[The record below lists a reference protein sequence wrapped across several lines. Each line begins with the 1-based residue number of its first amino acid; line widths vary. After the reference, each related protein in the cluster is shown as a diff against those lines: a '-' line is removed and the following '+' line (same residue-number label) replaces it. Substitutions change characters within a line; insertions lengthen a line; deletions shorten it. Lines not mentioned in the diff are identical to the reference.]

1 MQGLIFCGDCSVQL
15 FCEQSQRM
23 ASVWDCIQTNLLPS
37 TLPASLDFLF
47 VKWLNLIM
55 DSCLNWWCSYE
66 LLHFKWINLPGRFI
80 LWVFLLLG
88 IYSNWG
94 QAYHY
99 SHNARADTCMPSP
112 LCKLCSQ
119 GVPFLPLL
127 KTLLLEIQ
135 TLPRIKARIAP
146 ISLCRQQ
153 SIKVWYLYPCEIV
166 CDRIR
171 EKGSILQN
179 RIINLQLLVPGQR
192 TCNYPQNGMWISS

>member
-1 MQGLIFCGDCSVQL
+1 MNF
-15 FCEQSQRM
+15 
-23 ASVWDCIQTNLLPS
+23 S
-37 TLPASLDFLF
+37 TLNELICLVGSSCGFSCFLGYI
-47 VKWLNLIM
+47 LIEVRHIITHTM
-55 DSCLNWWCSYE
+55 LE
-66 LLHFKWINLPGRFI
+66 LTH
-80 LWVFLLLG
+80 V
-88 IYSNWG
+88 
-94 QAYHY
+94 
-99 SHNARADTCMPSP
+99 C
-112 LCKLCSQ
+112 LCKLCSL

-192 TCNYPQNGMWISS
+192 TCNYPQNGM